1 MPKKK
6 TEEIEGVAI
15 RFTGDSG
22 DGMQLTGTKFT
33 ESTALA
39 GNDLATL
46 PDYPAEIRAPA
57 GTLAGVSG
65 FQIHFSSKDIS
76 TPADRPDVLVAFNP
90 AALRANIDDV
100 RPGGMVVI
108 NADAFNEKSLARAGY
123 TEDPLPALRD
133 RVKLVEIPLTRLNRE
148 ALSDLKIGSR
158 EADRSKN
165 FFVLGLMYWLYN
177 RPMEPT
183 TAWLESRFKG
193 DVLEANK
200 RVLKA
205 GHAFGETT
213 ELFPVSYIVPS
224 AKIEPGTYRNI
235 TGNTAL
241 AWGIVAASVQFDR
254 PIFLGAYPITPA
266 SDILHEV
273 ARFRHFGVKT
283 FQAEDEIAAISASIG
298 ASFAGMLGI
307 TTTSGPGF
315 VLKQEALGLAVM
327 TELPLVVVDVQRGGP
342 STGMPTKIEQGD
354 LLLALYGRN
363 SDCPL
368 GILAPSTPGDCFVT
382 ILEAFALAT
391 KYMTPVVVLSDGY
404 LANSAEP
411 WRIPEIETL
420 PHRTLNFRTEIE
432 GFEPYE
438 RDPDTLARPWAIP
451 GTPGLEHRIGGLAK
465 EDVTGNVSYS
475 PTNNER
481 MIQLRAEKVA
491 RMANDFPPLE
501 VDGADEGALLVLGW
515 GGTEGAIRAAVG
527 EARTLGLEVSRAHL
541 RYLNPFPSN
550 LAEVLRS
557 FECVLVPELNCG
569 HLSRVLRAEFL
580 VPTESL
586 NKTRGQPFQ
595 VSEIL
600 ECIRAILRRES

>member
-33 ESTALA
+33 EATALA

-57 GTLAGVSG
+57 GTMAGVSG
-65 FQIHFSSKDIS
+65 FQIHFSSNDIS
-76 TPADRPDVLVAFNP
+76 TPADRPDILVAFNP

-108 NADAFNEKSLARAGY
+108 NSDAFTDKSQARAGY

-158 EADRSKN
+158 EADRCKN

-177 RPMEPT
+177 RPMEST
-183 TAWLESRFKG
+183 IAWLESRFKG

-200 RVLKA
+200 RVLHA
-205 GHAFGETT
+205 GYAFGETT
-213 ELFPVSYIVPS
+213 ELFPVSYVVPS

-254 PIFLGAYPITPA
+254 PVFLGAYPITPA

-283 FQAEDEIAAISASIG
+283 FQAEDEISAICSAIG
-298 ASFAGMLGI
+298 ASFAGMLGV

-354 LLLALYGRN
+354 LMLTLYGRN
-363 SDCPL
+363 SDCPVAV
-368 GILAPSTPGDCFVT
+368 LAPATPGDCFVT

-420 PHRTLNFRTEIE
+420 PSGTRDFHTEVAD
-432 GFEPYE
+432 FEPYR
-438 RDPDTLARPWAIP
+438 RDPDTLARPWATP

-465 EDVTGNVSYS
+465 EDGSGIVSYD
-475 PTNNER
+475 PGNNER

-491 RMANDFPPLE
+491 RMANSIPLLE
-501 VDGADEGALLVLGW
+501 VDGADQGALLLLGW
-515 GGTEGAIRAAVG
+515 GGTEGSIRAAVK

-550 LAEVLRS
+550 LPEVLQS
-557 FECVLVPELNCG
+557 FERVLIPELNGG

-580 VPTESL
+580 VPAESL
-586 NKTRGQPFQ
+586 NKMRGQPFQ

-600 ECIRAILRRES
+600 ERIRSILRQES